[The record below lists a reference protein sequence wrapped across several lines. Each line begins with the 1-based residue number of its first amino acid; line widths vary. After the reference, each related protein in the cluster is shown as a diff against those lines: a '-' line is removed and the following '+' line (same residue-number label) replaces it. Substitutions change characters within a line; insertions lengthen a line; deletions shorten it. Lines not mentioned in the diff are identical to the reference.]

1 MKTKKGMS
9 DIVAW
14 VLLIGLSVALAA
26 IVTVWTKQQVSKTT
40 EFIIEDVE
48 GDIQCADVS
57 FKAFIANPPCSGIN
71 ISNTGYH
78 KIIRVS
84 LRTQFMNQ
92 PQQVDVNLLPQTD
105 SKVLNIN
112 VPTQGGVDI
121 IPIIQSSKGLIGC
134 ADRKL
139 VITC

>member
-1 MKTKKGMS
+1 MMRSKRGMAE
-9 DIVAW
+9 IVSW
-14 VLLIGLSVALAA
+14 ILLIGLSVAIATM
-26 IVTVWTKQQVSKTT
+26 VTVWTKQQATKTT
-40 EFIIEDVE
+40 EFIIQDVE

-57 FKAFIANPPCSGIN
+57 FKAFIVTPPCDDIN

-78 KIIRVS
+78 KIVKVS
-84 LRTQFMNQ
+84 ARHQFGTQEF
-92 PQQVDVNLLPQTD
+92 QVDLLPQTD

-112 VPTQGGVDI
+112 IPSKVDI